1 MTSNEWLVKRL
12 PSVFLGIFI
21 LKMFGLFQKK
31 GKTEKILKIVPSG
44 KGVFTYGK
52 VVDTKKLSP
61 KTEDGIFLRKANIFQ
76 IRNSLKSWTT
86 NTKNLKFVIRLW
98 R

>member
-1 MTSNEWLVKRL
+1 
-12 PSVFLGIFI
+12 
-21 LKMFGLFQKK
+21 MFGLFRKK
-31 GKTEKILKIVPSG
+31 GKIEKILKIVPSG

-76 IRNSLKSWTT
+76 I
-86 NTKNLKFVIRLW
+86 
-98 R
+98 

>member
-31 GKTEKILKIVPSG
+31 GKIEKILKMPSG

-76 IRNSLKSWTT
+76 I
-86 NTKNLKFVIRLW
+86 
-98 R
+98 